1 LELPLVISISVV
13 RHTTQCEVLYL
24 NLPAK
29 PCETF
34 NVGIFRAIFA
44 MSINVRQCVK
54 FCATFPSKKNYNMQ
68 MNEWG
73 NLALCNDRPE
83 PKLLDNVKKL
93 KVRTRASNSFE
104 KFFDTIFNLEL
115 WKKIIQELQTK
126 FCPRITDK
134 MRSKRLYI
142 GEEILMDST
151 VHRYVFYQKID
162 Q

>member
-1 LELPLVISISVV
+1 
-13 RHTTQCEVLYL
+13 
-24 NLPAK
+24 
-29 PCETF
+29 
-34 NVGIFRAIFA
+34 
-44 MSINVRQCVK
+44 
-54 FCATFPSKKNYNMQ
+54 
-68 MNEWG
+68 
-73 NLALCNDRPE
+73 LCNDRPE